1 MKGRSSPDQALRRA
15 GAMGL
20 RPFCHGA
27 GQRERRQ
34 ASSIRQQAWA
44 GGASCCTSPSCS
56 GASRPGRLA
65 DAAGLVLSS
74 CHRGDVAQLGE
85 RGVRNAEVGSS
96 ILLVS
101 TTPIPRPTRQKVG
114 RFCLCG
120 WGNYSEIPKSCLRGM
135 SAACMEA
142 IIGLVFTSTCRG
154 RVWCILL
161 LGPGCWRLT
170 RDYCI

>member
-27 GQRERRQ
+27 GQRGRRQ
-34 ASSIRQQAWA
+34 ASSIRHQAWA
-44 GGASCCTSPSCS
+44 GGAPCCTSPSCS
-56 GASRPGRLA
+56 VVSRPGRLA

-114 RFCLCG
+114 RFCWQVGGLMTQMERG
-120 WGNYSEIPKSCLRGM
+120 GGFIWGNYSEFPNSWLLRGLV
-135 SAACMEA
+135 ACFGM
-142 IIGLVFTSTCRG
+142 RG
-154 RVWCILL
+154 
-161 LGPGCWRLT
+161 WRGA
-170 RDYCI
+170 Y

>member
-101 TTPIPRPTRQKVG
+101 TTPFQRAGFMPALFRFGVAWGADICCARGGGAWSDYLCRHAKTLSSGCRLSWKWRPG
-114 RFCLCG
+114 
-120 WGNYSEIPKSCLRGM
+120 
-135 SAACMEA
+135 
-142 IIGLVFTSTCRG
+142 STCASG
-154 RVWCILL
+154 S
-161 LGPGCWRLT
+161 
-170 RDYCI
+170 

>member
-74 CHRGDVAQLGE
+74 SYRGDVAQLGE

-120 WGNYSEIPKSCLRGM
+120 WGNYSEIPNSSKRGYA
-135 SAACMEA
+135 S
-142 IIGLVFTSTCRG
+142 GGTRS
-154 RVWCILL
+154 CILSL
-161 LGPGCWRLT
+161 ECNYCT
-170 RDYCI
+170 RISSQFRGSYTFQEVGYKST